1 VGRPLGCCGN
11 GCGVQMGSYEE
22 GWLQVLQQ
30 RLTWMRFPSGFRAS
44 NPIGGGNGSSSKNL
58 GVSIEVGREAEPQV
72 T

>member
-1 VGRPLGCCGN
+1 
-11 GCGVQMGSYEE
+11 MGSYEE